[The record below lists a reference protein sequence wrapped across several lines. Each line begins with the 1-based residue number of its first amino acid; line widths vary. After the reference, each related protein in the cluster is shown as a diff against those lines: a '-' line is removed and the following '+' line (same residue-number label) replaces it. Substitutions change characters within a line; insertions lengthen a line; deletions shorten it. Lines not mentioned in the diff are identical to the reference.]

1 VEVVQAFVAEAA
13 ETGVDVFRVF
23 DALNDLEQ
31 MRPALQAVQDAG
43 KVAEGTLCYTGDLTD
58 PAERL
63 YTLDYYLRL
72 AEQLV
77 EAGSHVLAVKDMAG
91 LLRPAAADRLV
102 RALRERFDAPVHLH
116 THDTTGGQLATLIA
130 AVHAGVD
137 AVDCAAAPFSGGTSQ
152 PNLSALVAATDH
164 TERATGL
171 DLAALSAMEPFWEA
185 VRDLYAPFEAGLRAP
200 TGTVYRHEIP
210 GGQLTN
216 LRQQA
221 ISLGLG
227 DRWPQVQE
235 LYAVANELLGKPIKV
250 TPTSKVVGDLA
261 LFLASNDVD
270 PEALRK
276 DPRGY
281 DLPDSVLGYL
291 GGELGT
297 PPAGFP
303 EPFRSR
309 AVEGRPPVGGE
320 VPLTP
325 EQRASLEGDDRRTA
339 LSKLLFPKPYDEYA
353 KATDRWGDVSVIP
366 TEAFW
371 YGLRPGH
378 RLKVEREPGVEVLVE
393 LETIGDPDSAGV
405 RTLHLRV
412 NGHPRPITVRDRSAE
427 VKSTAA
433 RRADPSAPGHVGSP
447 LPGVVML
454 KVAVGDTVK
463 QGQPLVVVEAMK
475 MESTV
480 TSPRDGTVTETAIV
494 TGAAVEAGDLLVVL
508 S

>member
-1 VEVVQAFVAEAA
+1 
-13 ETGVDVFRVF
+13 VFRVF

-43 KVAEGTLCYTGDLTD
+43 KVAEGTLCYTGDLTTR
-58 PAERL
+58 PSGSTRSTTTCAWPSGS
-63 YTLDYYLRL
+63 
-72 AEQLV
+72 V

-137 AVDCAAAPFSGGTSQ
+137 AVDCAARPFSGGTSQ

-235 LYAVANELLGKPIKV
+235 LYAVANDLLGKPIKV

-261 LFLASNDVD
+261 LFLAGSDVD

-325 EQRASLEGDDRRTA
+325 EQRESLEGPDRRPRSRSCCSPSRTTSTA
-339 LSKLLFPKPYDEYA
+339 TRSTSG
-353 KATDRWGDVSVIP
+353 ATCRSSRPRRSGTAAARAPAQGRARARGRGAGRAGDHRR
-366 TEAFW
+366 ARR
-371 YGLRPGH
+371 GRPAH
-378 RLKVEREPGVEVLVE
+378 AAPARQRP
-393 LETIGDPDSAGV
+393 
-405 RTLHLRV
+405 
-412 NGHPRPITVRDRSAE
+412 PRPITVRDRSAE

-480 TSPRDGTVTETAIV
+480 TSPRDGTVQELAVV
-494 TGAAVEAGDLLVVL
+494 TGLRSRPGTLWVVL
-508 S
+508 G

>member
-1 VEVVQAFVAEAA
+1 
-13 ETGVDVFRVF
+13 
-23 DALNDLEQ
+23 
-31 MRPALQAVQDAG
+31 
-43 KVAEGTLCYTGDLTD
+43 
-58 PAERL
+58 
-63 YTLDYYLRL
+63 
-72 AEQLV
+72 
-77 EAGSHVLAVKDMAG
+77 
-91 LLRPAAADRLV
+91 V
-102 RALRERFDAPVHLH
+102 RALRERFDQPVHLH
-116 THDTTGGQLATLIA
+116 THDTTGGQLATLLA

-235 LYAVANELLGKPIKV
+235 LYAVANDLLGKPIKV

-261 LFLASNDVD
+261 LFLAGSDVD

-297 PPAGFP
+297 PPAASP
-303 EPFRSR
+303 SRSAAAPSR
-309 AVEGRPPVGGE
+309 AAPGRRRGAADTGAARVAGGTGPPDRAVAAA
-320 VPLTP
+320 VP
-325 EQRASLEGDDRRTA
+325 QAVRRVR
-339 LSKLLFPKPYDEYA
+339 
-353 KATDRWGDVSVIP
+353 KAVDKWGDVSVIP

-393 LETIGDPDSAGV
+393 LETIGEPDEAGPAHAAPA
-405 RTLHLRV
+405 RQRP
-412 NGHPRPITVRDRSAE
+412 PRPITVRDRSAE

-433 RRADPSAPGHVGSP
+433 RRPTRRRPVTSARRSRRGDGEGGRGRHGQAGPAARRGGGDEDGVDRDEPARRHGDRARRRGREQRWRPGTCWSCSADRARPGPRPPRRFRLAGHLRVERREDARRVGLVRPHVQVVVDRHARLVTLHRSVEGPPSRTGRSPSVLRSWSASTAMYSAPSSSRPPSAVGP
-447 LPGVVML
+447 
-454 KVAVGDTVK
+454 
-463 QGQPLVVVEAMK
+463 
-475 MESTV
+475 
-480 TSPRDGTVTETAIV
+480 
-494 TGAAVEAGDLLVVL
+494 
-508 S
+508 